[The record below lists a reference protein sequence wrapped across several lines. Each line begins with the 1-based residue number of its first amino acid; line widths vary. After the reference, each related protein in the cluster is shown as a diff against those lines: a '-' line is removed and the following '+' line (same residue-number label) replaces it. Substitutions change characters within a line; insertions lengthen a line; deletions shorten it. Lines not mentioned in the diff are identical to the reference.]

1 MKKIKSLTNPS
12 YHQADVW
19 LVEKGG
25 KFLVWKDF
33 SKWRFLGRLIIAR
46 EVSFYRRLQGIKG
59 IPKFYG
65 MPTKSSFLMEYID
78 GQPIDAFSG
87 LDEKFFRR
95 LEKLVGEIHSRGVLH
110 FDLRHKSNII
120 VRGGYPYIIDL
131 GTCFYSHILVLLLS
145 WIDRAALIH
154 LKQVVSPNLL
164 TPLERRQARIHN
176 RLSKLWFF
184 NRIFKG
190 D

>member
-1 MKKIKSLTNPS
+1 MKKIKPLTNPS

-25 KFLVWKDF
+25 ELFVWKDF
-33 SKWRFLGRLIIAR
+33 SKWRFLGRLIISR
-46 EVSFYRRLQGIKG
+46 EVSFYRRLQGIRG

-65 MPTKSSFLMEYID
+65 MPTKSSFLMEFVE
-78 GQPIDAFSG
+78 GQPIDAFRG
-87 LDEKFFRR
+87 LDEAFFRR
-95 LEKLVGEIHSRGVLH
+95 LENLVEEIHRRGVLH

-120 VRGGYPYIIDL
+120 VKNGYPYIIDL
-131 GTCFYSHILVLLLS
+131 GTCFYSPAFVFLLG
-145 WIDRAALIH
+145 WIDRAALLH
-154 LKQVVSPNLL
+154 LKEVVSPHLL
-164 TPLERRQARIHN
+164 TASEKNRARIHN

-184 NRIFKG
+184 NRVFKG